1 MNALK
6 ASRWMIAAFLSVG
19 LGVAPLVGAAE
30 TKVTDGLT
38 FEAKRD
44 GTYKLIDIDRT
55 RRYSVIDLT
64 EEALR
69 ESCGEGIIVS
79 ELSTEEKAVNVG
91 EDKEDLYL
99 FGKVFV
105 KRLVLPGSIEKVETV
120 SFTDIKGLEVIEFSG
135 RVPSFE
141 EEKGWFF
148 YEDDWRNKLQY
159 VVFHDEV
166 APERLNSVLSG
177 VPIIEFAPTA
187 RFEGELLDKNSGR
200 AKGLLAKAGA
210 LTRLVVPYSL
220 AVRLDIPWRTYI
232 ARSPLADKEVVSQPS
247 ANESGAD
254 GTDGSAVCLLNCDE
268 DGEISDAVTD
278 IRLDALQGSVEER
291 IYLPT
296 LFRRFVDPYVDLSRY
311 EGRLWLK
318 RDTVQFY
325 PDITQRIADT
335 RKADQLFPTIF
346 KYAQVTATSPY
357 QGLTLRAV
365 AVNEL
370 GENIGKEIGSDDP
383 TLHGLAYNTS
393 LSLEMGKRFVLFTTM
408 ALPTGQH
415 VPVFIDGGR
424 NEAEL
429 FFRTPEQKPWFLS
442 ALCWMVGIMLGL
454 AFVIG
459 AILVLFRDSWL
470 DRVVARPFLEAPW
483 WKQALFALSLLLLVL
498 GAHGVLAN
506 LVQVYLWAP
515 VVQYVNNSFISSLVI
530 SITTTLLQMGLG
542 LLKGI
547 SIQPFGIGVDLEH
560 VIEPCT
566 DLLARVGWVS
576 WISTGVLAFLR
587 VLSEM
592 LREFGTVLWVF
603 TGALVTMLALP
614 FNAWQRLQA
623 RWPWFRAAVGTLFFL
638 TLGLPVFLACCS
650 WLSLQLMTHA
660 GNTFNDALATFKCLV
675 DAFSFQAFLSLDGIQ
690 SLTMLLTDAMT
701 ELTAAAITYV
711 MTKVFDCF
719 LVPIGLL
726 WLSLRVLKKFGVV
739 KDLNL
744 RTFLEKDRFQKRFL
758 PEREAK
764 EPALPAVDAAVPLP
778 APDTAIDSGT
788 AAKPVAEPV
797 PASDVAVN
805 SGSAAKPVAEPVPA
819 SDAAVD
825 PGSEAKPVA
834 GPASVPTEPTPGVT
848 CHSPKEENNHVKA

>member
-19 LGVAPLVGAAE
+19 LGFAPLVGAAE

-135 RVPSFE
+135 KVPSFE

-370 GENIGKEIGSDDP
+370 GEKIGKEIGSDDP

-393 LSLEMGKRFVLFTTM
+393 LFLDMGKRFALSTTI

-415 VPVFIDGGR
+415 VPVFIDGGG
-424 NEAEL
+424 NDAEL

-442 ALCWMVGIMLGL
+442 VFCWMVGIMLGL

-470 DRVVARPFLEAPW
+470 DRVIARPFLEAPW
-483 WKQALFALSLLLLVL
+483 WKQTLFVLSLLLLVL

-530 SITTTLLQMGLG
+530 SITTALLQMGLG

-623 RWPWFRAAVGTLFFL
+623 RWSWFRAAVGTLFFL

-726 WLSLRVLKKFGVV
+726 WLSLRVLKKFGVG

-744 RTFLEKDRFQKRFL
+744 RTFLEKDRFQERFL
-758 PEREAK
+758 PKREAK
-764 EPALPAVDAAVPLP
+764 EPALPAADAAAPLP
-778 APDTAIDSGT
+778 APDATIDSGT
-788 AAKPVAEPV
+788 EE
-797 PASDVAVN
+797 
-805 SGSAAKPVAEPVPA
+805 AKPVAEPVPA
-819 SDAAVD
+819 SDAAD
-825 PGSEAKPVA
+825 PGMEAKPVA
-834 GPASVPTEPTPGVT
+834 GSAPGPTDSAPGVT
-848 CHSPKEENNHVKA
+848 A

>member
-6 ASRWMIAAFLSVG
+6 ASRWMFAALLGVG
-19 LGVAPLVGAAE
+19 LWLAPLVGAAE
-30 TKVTDGLT
+30 TTEVDGLT

-44 GTYKLIDIDRT
+44 GTYKLVDIDRT

-69 ESCGEGIIVS
+69 ESSGQGIIVS
-79 ELSTEEKAVNVG
+79 ELSTDEKKVKID
-91 EDKEDLYL
+91 EDNSEKLHL
-99 FGKVFV
+99 FGKVTV
-105 KRLVLPGSIEKVETV
+105 KRLVLPGTIEKVETV
-120 SFTDIKGLEVIEFSG
+120 SFTDIKGLEVIEFPG
-135 RVPSFE
+135 KVPTFE

-159 VVFHDEV
+159 VVFRDEV
-166 APERLNSVLSG
+166 APEKLNSVLSG

-187 RFEGELLDKNSGR
+187 RFEGDLLDKNSGR

-232 ARSPLADKEVVSQPS
+232 ARSPLADQEVVSQPS

-254 GTDGSAVCLLNCDE
+254 GTEGSAVCLLNCDE

-278 IRLDALQGSVEER
+278 IRLDALQGSTEER

-296 LFRRFVDPYVDLSRY
+296 LFRRFVDSYVDLSRY
-311 EGRLWLK
+311 GDRLWLK

-335 RKADQLFPTIF
+335 RKVDLLFPSIF

-370 GENIGKEIGSDDP
+370 GEQMGKEVGSDEP
-383 TLHGLAYNTS
+383 TRHGLAYNTS
-393 LSLEMGKRFVLFTTM
+393 LSLEMGKRFRLSTTI

-429 FFRTPEQKPWFLS
+429 FFRTPEQRPWILS
-442 ALCWMVGIMLGL
+442 AFCWTVGIVLGL

-459 AILVLFRDSWL
+459 AILMLFRDTWL
-470 DRVVARPFLEAPW
+470 DRAVARPFLEAPW
-483 WKQALFALSLLLLVL
+483 WKQTLFALCLLLLVL
-498 GAHGVLAN
+498 GAHGVLSN

-547 SIQPFGIGVDLEH
+547 SIQPFGVGVDLEH

-587 VLSEM
+587 VLSEI

-603 TGALVTMLALP
+603 TGALVTTLALP
-614 FNAWQRLQA
+614 FNVWQRLQA
-623 RWPWFRAAVGTLFFL
+623 RWPWFRAAAGTLLFL

-650 WLSLQLMTHA
+650 WVSLQLMTHA
-660 GNTFNDALATFKCLV
+660 GNSFNDALATFKCLV
-675 DAFSFQAFLSLDGIQ
+675 DAFSFKAFLSLDGIQ

-726 WLSLRVLKKFGVV
+726 WLSLRVLKKFGIG

-744 RTFLEKDRFQKRFL
+744 RTFLEKERFQKRFL

-764 EPALPAVDAAVPLP
+764 GSALPAADAAAPLP
-778 APDTAIDSGT
+778 APDAAVDSAT
-788 AAKPVAEPV
+788 EAKPVVEPVPEPDAAVDSATEAKSVAEPV
-797 PASDVAVN
+797 PV
-805 SGSAAKPVAEPVPA
+805 
-819 SDAAVD
+819 SDAVVD

-834 GPASVPTEPTPGVT
+834 GPASEPTEPAPGVT
-848 CHSPKEENNHVKA
+848 A

>member
-19 LGVAPLVGAAE
+19 LGFAPLVGAAE

-135 RVPSFE
+135 KVPSFE

-370 GENIGKEIGSDDP
+370 GEKIGKEIGSDDP

-470 DRVVARPFLEAPW
+470 DRVIARPFLEAPW
-483 WKQALFALSLLLLVL
+483 WKQTLFVLSLLLLVL

-530 SITTTLLQMGLG
+530 SITTALLQMGLG

-623 RWPWFRAAVGTLFFL
+623 RWSWFRAAVGTLFFL

-726 WLSLRVLKKFGVV
+726 WLSLRVLKKFGVG

-744 RTFLEKDRFQKRFL
+744 RTFLEKDRFQERFL
-758 PEREAK
+758 PKREAK
-764 EPALPAVDAAVPLP
+764 EPALPAADAAAPLP
-778 APDTAIDSGT
+778 APDATIDSGT
-788 AAKPVAEPV
+788 EE
-797 PASDVAVN
+797 
-805 SGSAAKPVAEPVPA
+805 AKPVAEPVPA
-819 SDAAVD
+819 SDAAD
-825 PGSEAKPVA
+825 PGMEAKPVA
-834 GPASVPTEPTPGVT
+834 GSAPGPTDSAPGVT
-848 CHSPKEENNHVKA
+848 A